1 MSFPTLS
8 VEDLATLEAACEG
21 DQNTLA
27 TIEAFCSAK
36 TDGEVCEVRRRSMF
50 SRNS

>member
-8 VEDLATLEAACEG
+8 AEDTATLEAACEG

-27 TIEAFCSAK
+27 TIEAFCSSK
-36 TDGEVCEVRRRSMF
+36 TDSELCEVRYPSMF
-50 SRNS
+50 